1 MSGSIVTQYKKIIE
15 INLIRH
21 DHFFFY
27 TLRINGRTEIN
38 GKPISRE
45 RAKEIFESNQDVK
58 EQYVSGLVNFDPET
72 ACQWA
77 WTVTRIEE
85 SD

>member
-1 MSGSIVTQYKKIIE
+1 MSGSIVPKSKKITE
-15 INLIRH
+15 ITLIRH
-21 DHFFFY
+21 NHFFFY

-45 RAKEIFESNQDVK
+45 RAKEIFDNNQDGK
-58 EQYVSGLVNFDPET
+58 EQYVSGQINFDPE
-72 ACQWA
+72 AFCQWA

-85 SD
+85 LD